1 MTTGIPSSFITTDTL
16 YTWSR
21 QALDNLFLMWGI
33 KKDTE
38 CPAARDSIIKLNEWS
53 TFAAMNG
60 TPNTSAS
67 IANAN
72 PDEWAGIYDQAATA
86 ATRATMIA
94 NDIESV
100 NNALNSQAYRA
111 LTSDEQI
118 NYVLKTLPL
127 DKVEKDYAKAVEEVA
142 PYLDDPMSGIADHA
156 AALSTVAKTNPK
168 IDALMS
174 YIAEVA
180 RAPRAAAIADTPD
193 LFVLEYK
200 RGVGGTGARI
210 NYQDE
215 DVHLHNR
222 VRDAARIQDV
232 NEVHRIITGGLDGIT
247 FSFPRTAAEIR
258 RRAQAFN
265 TAGQTR
271 ALKNES
277 ERSGEGRTNPS
288 NSPKPRNPNTWEEGW
303 VKAM

>member
-1 MTTGIPSSFITTDTL
+1 MPAGVPSSFIATDTL

-33 KKDTE
+33 KKDPE
-38 CPAARDSIIKLNEWS
+38 CPAAREAIVKLNEWS

-67 IANAN
+67 ITNAN
-72 PDEWAGIYDQAATA
+72 PDEWEGIYDKYVAA

-94 NDIESV
+94 NDNESV
-100 NNALNSQAYRA
+100 TNALNSQAYRA
-111 LTSDEQI
+111 LASDEQI

-127 DKVEKDYAKAVEEVA
+127 DKVEKEFTKAVEEVA

-156 AALSTVAKTNPK
+156 NALSIVAKTNPK
-168 IDALMS
+168 IDAFMA
-174 YIAEVA
+174 YVAEVA
-180 RAPRAAAIADTPD
+180 RAPRAAAVANTPD
-193 LFVLEYK
+193 LFVLEYL
-200 RGVGGTGARI
+200 RGIGGTGARV

-215 DVHLHNR
+215 DVRLHQR
-222 VRDAARIQDV
+222 VSSVKSIQEA
-232 NEVHRIITGGLDGIT
+232 NEVHRIITGEWKGIT

-265 TAGQTR
+265 TANQTR
-271 ALKNES
+271 ALTKAD
-277 ERSGEGRTNPS
+277 ERSGEGRTDPN
-288 NSPKPRNPNTWEEGW
+288 NSPKPHDPNTWEDDW
-303 VKAM
+303 VN

>member
-1 MTTGIPSSFITTDTL
+1 MTTGIPSSFLTTGDL
-16 YTWSR
+16 YEWNR
-21 QALDNLFLMWGI
+21 QALDKLFLVWGI

-38 CPAARDSIIKLNEWS
+38 CPTAREAIIKLNEWQ

-60 TPNTSAS
+60 TPNTTPS
-67 IANAN
+67 IVDSN
-72 PDEWAGIYDQAATA
+72 PDEWAGIYDQYATA

-94 NDIESV
+94 NDTDNIT
-100 NNALNSQAYRA
+100 NALNGKAWRA

-127 DKVEKDYAKAVEEVA
+127 DKTEKAYAKAVEEVA
-142 PYLDDPMSGIADHA
+142 PFLNDPMSGIADHA
-156 AALSTVAKTNPK
+156 TALSTVAKTNPK
-168 IDALMS
+168 IEALMS
-174 YIAEVA
+174 YVAEVA
-180 RAPRAAAIADTPD
+180 RAPRAAAIANTPD

-222 VRDAARIQDV
+222 VSDAGRIQDV
-232 NEVHRIITGGLDGIT
+232 DEVHRIITGELDGIT

-271 ALKNES
+271 ALTNES

-288 NSPKPRNPNTWEEGW
+288 NSPKPRNPNNWEEGW
-303 VKAM
+303 VM

>member
-1 MTTGIPSSFITTDTL
+1 MPAGIPSSFITTDTL

-33 KKDTE
+33 KKDPE
-38 CPAARDSIIKLNEWS
+38 CPAAREAIVKLNEWS

-67 IANAN
+67 ITNAN
-72 PDEWAGIYDQAATA
+72 PDEWEGIYDQAATA

-94 NDIESV
+94 NDNESV
-100 NNALNSQAYRA
+100 TNALNSQAHRA

-127 DKVEKDYAKAVEEVA
+127 DKIEKEFTKAVEEVA

-156 AALSTVAKTNPK
+156 NALSIVAKTNPK
-168 IDALMS
+168 IDALMA
-174 YIAEVA
+174 YVAEVA
-180 RAPRAAAIADTPD
+180 RAPRAAAVADIPD

-200 RGVGGTGARI
+200 RGVGGTDSRI

-215 DVHLHNR
+215 DIHLHQR
-222 VRDAARIQDV
+222 VSNAKNIQQA
-232 NEVHRIITGGLDGIT
+232 NEVHRIITGEWEGIT
-247 FSFPRTAAEIR
+247 FSFPRTVSEIR
-258 RRAQAFN
+258 RRAKAF
-265 TAGQTR
+265 TKAGQTR
-271 ALKNES
+271 ALTKES
-277 ERSGEGRTNPS
+277 KRSGEGRTNP
-288 NSPKPRNPNTWEEGW
+288 NNAPKPHDPNAWEEGW
-303 VKAM
+303 VN